1 MWHETWTEKH
11 QTWNAQWEGST
22 LLTEG
27 HAHFSVPYVFRA
39 SASNYSWWSIID
51 DLLYCPIQIPIPQPS
66 FQINNLN
73 IIYLYK
79 FLLRKS
85 SIFTF
90 AGLSPNLLLEISSP
104 ALENKHSAAADV
116 DGLQRY
122 FFSSCCKWGYWIFL
136 QFQGIIVMRNI
147 LL

>member
-1 MWHETWTEKH
+1 MREAPNLERTVREIHAIH
-11 QTWNAQWEGST
+11 EGSRP
-22 LLTEG
+22 LPVL
-27 HAHFSVPYVFRA
+27 YVFRA
-39 SASNYSWWSIID
+39 SASDYSWWSIID
-51 DLLYCPIQIPIPQPS
+51 GLLYWLILIPIPQPP

-73 IIYLYK
+73 IYLYK

-116 DGLQRY
+116 AGLQRY
-122 FFSSCCKWGYWIFL
+122 FVSSCCKWGYCF
-136 QFQGIIVMRNI
+136 FYHFRGSS
-147 LL
+147 